1 MSRHRLS
8 ARLDRLERA
17 HRSATVKGP
26 DRAPFF
32 PIDSALAKSLRDDY
46 ERLWKLRCRDSSTL
60 GAAELEEK
68 ERLQVSIA
76 DRARTI
82 DCPVDYGPIQS
93 QKDADR
99 LHQLSS
105 QRQSTRC
112 GPLTD
117 AEDAEEAQLRARL
130 CAYEESPESR
140 DRQRIRDLRLKQ
152 VSGSGCSPAE
162 QEELDRLRKLYPPAL
177 RPDPRIEPLLRSA
190 AFHQARLSPAR

>member
-1 MSRHRLS
+1 MH
-8 ARLDRLERA
+8 DWIGLERA
-17 HRSATVKGP
+17 HEARPQKAQIARPSSPST
-26 DRAPFF
+26 
-32 PIDSALAKSLRDDY
+32 SALAKSLRDDY
-46 ERLWKLRCRDSSTL
+46 ERLWKLRCRIWSTL

-68 ERLQVSIA
+68 ERLEVSIA

-82 DCPVDYGPIQS
+82 DCPVHYGPIQS

-99 LHQLSS
+99 LHLVKP

-117 AEDAEEAQLRARL
+117 AEDAEEAQSRARF
-130 CAYEESPESR
+130 CVYEESPESR

-152 VSGSGCSPAE
+152 VSGSGAAPLSKR
-162 QEELDRLRKLYPPAL
+162 ELDRPRLYPRSASD
-177 RPDPRIEPLLRSA
+177 PDRAAGCPA